1 MPPNLIDVANMID
14 KFNLYE
20 LAVQALNNND
30 KNAIVSIIKDVDIDV
45 VDSSGETLLWKA
57 VQRKAIDI
65 VNVFLDA
72 GANVNIPDK
81 DGWTPLH
88 IAVQNQDRNI
98 VDLLLRYNPEINAQN
113 KYGNSPLW
121 VAVFYAK
128 GKRDIINLLLDSGAD
143 PYLENHS
150 GINAIQLAQTIANYD
165 NVSIFKSRGFLV

>member
-1 MPPNLIDVANMID
+1 MID
-14 KFNLYE
+14 KFNLYK

-30 KNAIVSIIKDVDIDV
+30 KNAIVSIIKDVDIDL

-98 VDLLLRYNPEINAQN
+98 VDLLLRYNPTINAQN

-121 VAVFYAK
+121 IAVFYAK

-150 GINAIQLAQTIANYD
+150 GINAIQLAQKIANYD
-165 NVSIFKSRGFLV
+165 NISIFKSRGFLP